1 MVLSKAHSM
10 AIVQEYFHS
19 SVRVGKGGRI
29 LRRGLPIWTLALS
42 LTSIAAQAGEE
53 EIVGFNGRALPAI
66 VHVGAPV
73 PATTVVRVAGT
84 AGYGWFE
91 SFADMGG
98 STHRMEGILAVSV
111 SPLESLT
118 FGLDA
123 EGHYDSFEDEGQS
136 SGGFGTPR
144 LMARYAQPLSETFHL
159 GGQFDLS
166 FGGAKAPDVAFD
178 ATSPALKGL
187 LAARLADR
195 TWLAAELGFDLD
207 LSSNIY
213 GPDDIASTANN
224 LTIGAS
230 SSPSIPWGVGVSHRL
245 SGPRTELL
253 GEVSGNILLGG
264 NAPRFSESPFRL
276 DVGARQPLAAGLSLG
291 AALQVGL
298 SARTDEPQGDQ
309 YVPREPRLAG
319 LVTLG
324 WHLQKKDPPPPPP
337 PVKKKEK
344 EKEVK
349 PAPPPKPVIHTSKAS
364 GSIVDEGG
372 RPLSDVEVIL
382 TQEGTAPRTTR
393 SFADGRF
400 VFEEVPVK
408 GNVQLEI
415 KTPGYEVVKLSYA
428 EGAERSAEVV
438 MYPALPAGQVRGAVL
453 DLAGNPVVATI
464 EITPGDHVVEVNAD
478 GSFELELSPGKYTVR
493 FRHDDFKNQ
502 RRVVVV
508 QDRGVVILN
517 IALSP

>member
-1 MVLSKAHSM
+1 
-10 AIVQEYFHS
+10 
-19 SVRVGKGGRI
+19 
-29 LRRGLPIWTLALS
+29 
-42 LTSIAAQAGEE
+42 
-53 EIVGFNGRALPAI
+53 
-66 VHVGAPV
+66 
-73 PATTVVRVAGT
+73 
-84 AGYGWFE
+84 
-91 SFADMGG
+91 
-98 STHRMEGILAVSV
+98 
-111 SPLESLT
+111 
-118 FGLDA
+118 
-123 EGHYDSFEDEGQS
+123 
-136 SGGFGTPR
+136 
-144 LMARYAQPLSETFHL
+144 
-159 GGQFDLS
+159 
-166 FGGAKAPDVAFD
+166 
-178 ATSPALKGL
+178 
-187 LAARLADR
+187 
-195 TWLAAELGFDLD
+195 
-207 LSSNIY
+207 
-213 GPDDIASTANN
+213 
-224 LTIGAS
+224 
-230 SSPSIPWGVGVSHRL
+230 
-245 SGPRTELL
+245 
-253 GEVSGNILLGG
+253 
-264 NAPRFSESPFRL
+264 
-276 DVGARQPLAAGLSLG
+276 
-291 AALQVGL
+291 
-298 SARTDEPQGDQ
+298 
-309 YVPREPRLAG
+309 
-319 LVTLG
+319 
-324 WHLQKKDPPPPPP
+324 HLQKKDPPPPPP

-349 PAPPPKPVIHTSKAS
+349 PAPPPKPVIHTSKAN

-428 EGAERSAEVV
+428 EGAERNAEVV

-478 GSFELELSPGKYTVR
+478 GSFELGISPGKYTVR